1 MQISEIFDGTASQQ
15 LSVRNGSVSSIFGEQ
30 GSEIRDAGRFVFV
43 SQGGMWVRVGRCAYG
58 VSRHWGIWLPPA
70 VVCFAYPMIDS
81 SLVELTVPNTLSRLL
96 PSSVCVPRCQQSF
109 CATLGEAQARE
120 KHKASDRDLESQ
132 LVSAITD
139 VLDIPELLVVGMPSS
154 GSRLAVVCEALLR
167 NPSKEGQLD
176 KAAAALGVC
185 VRTLGRLF
193 KEELG
198 TSAANWRRSV
208 QIAMACCALDN
219 GIPACEVA
227 AMLGYGA
234 GAFSTFFRSR
244 LGYSPREQALGRGRR
259 R

>member
-1 MQISEIFDGTASQQ
+1 MQIAELFDGTASQQ
-15 LSVRNGSVSSIFGEQ
+15 LSVRTGSVSGIFGEQ
-30 GSEIRDAGRFVFV
+30 GCEIRSAGRFVFV
-43 SQGGMWVRVGRCAYG
+43 AQGGMWVRVGRCAYG

-70 VVCFAYPMIDS
+70 VVSFAYPMIES
-81 SLVELTVPNTLSRLL
+81 SLVELAVPPALSRLL
-96 PSSVCVPRCQQSF
+96 PSTVCVPRCEQRF
-109 CATLGEAQARE
+109 CATLAQAGGRDA
-120 KHKASDRDLESQ
+120 HKVSERDLESQ

-139 VLDIPELLVVGMPSS
+139 VLTIPERLVITMPSY
-154 GSRLAVVCEALLR
+154 GSRLAVVCEAVLR

-198 TSAANWRRSV
+198 TSAANWRRGV

-219 GIPACEVA
+219 GIPAAEVA

-234 GAFSTFFRSR
+234 GAFSTFFRSQM
-244 LGYSPREQALGRGRR
+244 GYSPREQALGRGQRR
-259 R
+259 

>member
-1 MQISEIFDGTASQQ
+1 
-15 LSVRNGSVSSIFGEQ
+15 
-30 GSEIRDAGRFVFV
+30 
-43 SQGGMWVRVGRCAYG
+43 
-58 VSRHWGIWLPPA
+58 
-70 VVCFAYPMIDS
+70 MIES
-81 SLVELTVPNTLSRLL
+81 GLIELAVPNTLSSVL
-96 PSSVCVPRCQQSF
+96 PSIVCVPRCPPSF
-109 CATLGEAQARE
+109 CATLDEAGARD
-120 KHKASDRDLESQ
+120 KRKASDRDLESQ

-139 VLDIPELLVVGMPSS
+139 VLTIPELLVVTMPSY
-154 GSRLAVVCEALLR
+154 GSRLAVVCEAVLR

-176 KAAAALGVC
+176 KAAAALGVS

-219 GIPACEVA
+219 GMPSSEVA